1 MCLARTRLH
10 ALIDRYWYGT
20 STWTHL
26 ASDWCAIALNVLPQ
40 QASTKLLH
48 SCSCLFMTKA
58 LNMWLIQFCSY
69 LQHINLLRTI
79 NFKLIV
85 TIDMLDL
92 FATYHHITLPS
103 MATNANQMI
112 QPHISDTS
120 SRTLAGLPRELKP
133 IQNTIRPLTDR
144 TSANRV
150 CTLLY
155 PRLHP
160 CELAP
165 GVKGPAATSWFIH
178 RWSWIWLIS

>member
-1 MCLARTRLH
+1 MHSTTLPVGPALGTYISH
-10 ALIDRYWYGT
+10 VLIDRYWYGT
-20 STWTHL
+20 LNMEYTWL
-26 ASDWCAIALNVLPQ
+26 ATGARLPYVVLPQ
-40 QASTKLLH
+40 HTAPSYCTHAQACLWQRSSTCGQSSSALTYNIFICYEP
-48 SCSCLFMTKA
+48 SILFP
-58 LNMWLIQFCSY
+58 
-69 LQHINLLRTI
+69 
-79 NFKLIV
+79 
-85 TIDMLDL
+85 
-92 FATYHHITLPS
+92 YHFYR
-103 MATNANQMI
+103 
-112 QPHISDTS
+112 PHISDTS
-120 SRTLAGLPRELKP
+120 SRSLAGLPRELKP